1 MKAKAI
7 ERIAEELGV
16 SFYDLHPLISARD
29 EFHIKEGRREVVEWI
44 ETHAVSL
51 SIDQPISFD
60 IKYNDWQDKLKDWGL
75 DEKE

>member
-29 EFHIKEGRREVVEWI
+29 EFHIKEGRREVVEWLRDNGY
-44 ETHAVSL
+44 EVA
-51 SIDQPISFD
+51 ISD
-60 IKYNDWQDKLKDWGL
+60 EVGWQEQLEEWGI
-75 DEKE
+75 EKE